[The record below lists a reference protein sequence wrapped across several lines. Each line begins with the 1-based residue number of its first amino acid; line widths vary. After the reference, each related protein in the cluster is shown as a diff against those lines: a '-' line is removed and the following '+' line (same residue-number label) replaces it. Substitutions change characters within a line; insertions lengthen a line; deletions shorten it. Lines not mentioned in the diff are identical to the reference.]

1 MTDRLAFYES
11 LIGKPYKIG
20 ERGPASF
27 DCYGLARHI
36 QNELAG
42 VSMPDV
48 AFAEPTTRAQAEAM
62 LSHPERQAWEEI
74 PEAEARELDLVLM
87 GNVQKRDFHLGTYIV
102 PVTTGAVIHIDKSAG
117 VVVDDIPALK
127 ASGYNFLRYFRRK
140 DPDCNCTDRDYPD
153 DPDFHV

>member
-36 QNELAG
+36 QTELAG

-48 AFAEPTTRAQAEAM
+48 SFAEPTTRAQAVAM

-87 GNVQKRDFHLGTYIV
+87 GNVAKRDFHLGTYIF
-102 PVTTGAVIHIDKSAG
+102 PATTPAVIHIDRRSG
-117 VVVDDIPALK
+117 VVVDDLPALR
-127 ASGYNFLRYFRRK
+127 ASGFNYLRIFRRK
-140 DPDCNCTDRDYPD
+140 A
-153 DPDFHV
+153 